1 MAESRKR
8 APKIH
13 VNPLDEVLTMPIPLT
28 TKSKQQPDDVV
39 YCAHSDSE
47 SPPYMKAGVT
57 APSTVKKSRYDP
69 PDDEADVPLLN
80 GVDGYNYNAPGI
92 TDYCKE
98 PVSVTDHLAWKKLV
112 AATSLCLIFMI
123 IELVGGYV
131 AGSLAVMTDAAHL
144 LSDCVGFLVGLFAVW
159 ISGQPANNR
168 FTYGY
173 HRAEVLGA
181 LLSISVIWILTGIFV
196 YLAVERL
203 IKGDFEIHADA
214 MLIVSAIG
222 IVINMIM
229 GSMLH
234 SGGHS
239 HSHPRE
245 GHPTPRGTGADNIN
259 VKAAVIHVLGDLVQS
274 TGVFISALIIKFY
287 PSTKVIDPWCTF
299 FCCLI
304 VMVSTVPVLRQS
316 VWVLLESFPPDIDY
330 RLLYMSLSRLEGV
343 QDVHALHVWALT
355 PSKYVVTVHLAV
367 GGLADKDEVLQRAQA
382 LLHEKFRVERTTIQV
397 ERSLQDL
404 LAQ

>member
-8 APKIH
+8 APKVIE
-13 VNPLDEVLTMPIPLT
+13 NPLDRVFISKMPT
-28 TKSKQQPDDVV
+28 REEATYFAQ
-39 YCAHSDSE
+39 SDSD
-47 SPPYMKAGVT
+47 SPPYMKA
-57 APSTVKKSRYDP
+57 PVKVEPKKTPYDL
-69 PDDEADVPLLN
+69 PDDGADVPLLN
-80 GVDGYNYNAPGI
+80 GVVSEGFSYNPPGI
-92 TDYCKE
+92 TDFCKE
-98 PVSVTDHLAWKKLV
+98 PQSVPDHLAWKKLV
-112 AATSLCLIFMI
+112 LATTMCLIFMI

-159 ISGQPANNR
+159 ISGQPPNNR
-168 FTYGY
+168 FTFGY

-203 IKGDFEIHADA
+203 VKDDFEIHADA

-229 GSMLH
+229 GSVLH
-234 SGGHS
+234 GGGHS
-239 HSHPRE
+239 HSRDGKPN
-245 GHPTPRGTGADNIN
+245 PRGTGADNIN
-259 VKAAVIHVLGDLVQS
+259 VKAAVIHVLGDLIQS

-287 PSTKVIDPWCTF
+287 PSTKIIDPWCTF
-299 FCCLI
+299 FCCLV
-304 VMVSTVPVLRQS
+304 VMISTVPVLRQS
-316 VWVLLESFPPDIDY
+316 VWVLLESFPPDMDY

-343 QDVHALHVWALT
+343 QDVHSLHVWALT